1 MRTIRIGSG
10 AGYSGDRIEPAVEL
24 AEKGDIQYLVFECLG
39 ERTVALAQQARMKNP
54 DSGYDPLLEERMR
67 AVLPVCA
74 SQGIR
79 IVTNMGAANPLAA
92 ARKTAEIARS
102 LGLSSLKIAAIV
114 GDDVL
119 DACKERD
126 LPIMEFDGT
135 IKQLGNRLLS
145 ANAYLGAEP
154 IAEALSAGADIVI
167 TGRASDP
174 ALFLAP
180 MIHAFGW
187 AMDDWNLLGQGT
199 VAGHLLECAGQ
210 ITGGYFADPGYK
222 DIPDLARLGFPI
234 GEVGEDG
241 GLVITKVKGS
251 GGAVTAQTCKEQ
263 LLYEVHDPT
272 QYIQPDVVADFSQV
286 KVEEI
291 APNRVRVSGG
301 RGTKR
306 TGTLKVSV
314 GYVDSYIGEGQI
326 SYAGP
331 GALARGRL
339 ALEIVRE
346 RLKLT
351 GVAASELW
359 FELIGVD
366 SLHGANLAAKANEP
380 YEVRVRVTGRTENL
394 REAVRIGNEVETLY
408 TNGPAAGGGAVGVER
423 FDLVAD
429 SDSFAQI
436 FGAAGDAHADLVRL
450 AGARGDLSPVQ
461 RVDADQ
467 LEPPVAGGDAGEFQP
482 LANDFQRQPPPRQ
495 CAGAGIGNL
504 ALADIAVDVA
514 NRDLQRAGTFCSPSA
529 ADPHAV
535 RRDLLDLHLRKIRDH
550 VGLDILRG
558 IVHLVEQ
565 LLLAGLRRHRA
576 AGAFDLGDDQAAV
589 FADFADRKAEPRE
602 IGNVLVA
609 GVGEVAAGDLAG
621 AFKQMSGDGALP
633 QQVPV
638 IHRPAEGVNHRR
650 QKQRGI
656 GGAPGDHDIGAAGE
670 RLRDRLGAEIGIGR
684 Q

>member
-10 AGYSGDRIEPAVEL
+10 AGYSGDRIEPAIEL

-54 DSGYDPLLEERMR
+54 ESGYDPLLEERMR
-67 AVLPVCA
+67 AVLPLCA
-74 SQGIR
+74 AKGIK
-79 IVTNMGAANPLAA
+79 IVTNMGAANPEAA
-92 ARKTAEIARS
+92 ARKTADIAKS
-102 LGLSSLKIAAIV
+102 LGLSALKIAAIV

-119 DACKERD
+119 DACKDGD

-154 IAEALSAGADIVI
+154 MAKALTAGADIVI

-210 ITGGYFADPGYK
+210 VTGGYFADPGYK
-222 DIPDLARLGFPI
+222 DVADLARLGFPI

-241 GLVITKVKGS
+241 SLVVTKVAGS

-263 LLYEVHDPT
+263 LLYEVHDPAK
-272 QYIQPDVVADFSQV
+272 YFQPDVVADFSQV

-291 APNRVRVSGG
+291 GPDRVRVSGG
-301 RGTKR
+301 RGAKR
-306 TGTLKVSV
+306 TDTLKISV

-351 GVAASELW
+351 NVAASELR
-359 FELIGVD
+359 FELVGVD
-366 SLHGANLAAKANEP
+366 SLHGPEVSARAGEP
-380 YEVRVRVTGRTENL
+380 YEVRVRISGRTESL

-408 TNGPAAGGGAVGVER
+408 TNGPAAGGGAWKSARDV
-423 FDLVAD
+423 VA
-429 SDSFAQI
+429 
-436 FGAAGDAHADLVRL
+436 
-450 AGARGDLSPVQ
+450 
-461 RVDADQ
+461 
-467 LEPPVAGGDAGEFQP
+467 VAS
-482 LANDFQRQPPPRQ
+482 
-495 CAGAGIGNL
+495 
-504 ALADIAVDVA
+504 V
-514 NRDLQRAGTFCSPSA
+514 
-529 ADPHAV
+529 
-535 RRDLLDLHLRKIRDH
+535 LL
-550 VGLDILRG
+550 
-558 IVHLVEQ
+558 
-565 LLLAGLRRHRA
+565 
-576 AGAFDLGDDQAAV
+576 
-589 FADFADRKAEPRE
+589 PRE
-602 IGNVLVA
+602 LAKPQVRF
-609 GVGEVAAGDLAG
+609 VGA
-621 AFKQMSGDGALP
+621 
-633 QQVPV
+633 
-638 IHRPAEGVNHRR
+638 
-650 QKQRGI
+650 
-656 GGAPGDHDIGAAGE
+656 
-670 RLRDRLGAEIGIGR
+670 
-684 Q
+684 

>member
-1 MRTIRIGSG
+1 VRTIRIGSG
-10 AGYSGDRIEPAVEL
+10 AGYSGDRIEPAIEL

-39 ERTVALAQQARMKNP
+39 ERTVALAQQTRMKNP

-74 SQGIR
+74 AKGIK
-79 IVTNMGAANPLAA
+79 IVTNMGAANPEAA
-92 ARKTAEIARS
+92 AQKTADIARS
-102 LGLSSLKIAAIV
+102 LGLTSLKVAAIV

-119 DACKERD
+119 DACKAGD

-154 IAEALSAGADIVI
+154 MAQALAAAADIVI

-222 DIPDLARLGFPI
+222 DVAGLARLGFPI

-241 GLVITKVKGS
+241 SVVVTKVAGS
-251 GGAVTAQTCKEQ
+251 GGAVTARTCKEQ

-272 QYIQPDVVADFSQV
+272 KYFQPDVVADFSQV
-286 KVEEI
+286 TVEEI
-291 APNRVRVSGG
+291 GPDRVRVSGG
-301 RGTKR
+301 RGARR
-306 TGTLKVSV
+306 TDTLKVSV

-351 GVAASELW
+351 NVAASELR
-359 FELIGVD
+359 FELVGVD
-366 SLHGANLAAKANEP
+366 SLHGPEVSARANEP
-380 YEVRVRVTGRTENL
+380 YEVRVRVSGRTENL

-408 TNGPAAGGGAVGVER
+408 TNGPAAGGGAWKSARDV
-423 FDLVAD
+423 VA
-429 SDSFAQI
+429 
-436 FGAAGDAHADLVRL
+436 
-450 AGARGDLSPVQ
+450 
-461 RVDADQ
+461 
-467 LEPPVAGGDAGEFQP
+467 VAS
-482 LANDFQRQPPPRQ
+482 
-495 CAGAGIGNL
+495 
-504 ALADIAVDVA
+504 V
-514 NRDLQRAGTFCSPSA
+514 
-529 ADPHAV
+529 
-535 RRDLLDLHLRKIRDH
+535 LL
-550 VGLDILRG
+550 
-558 IVHLVEQ
+558 
-565 LLLAGLRRHRA
+565 
-576 AGAFDLGDDQAAV
+576 
-589 FADFADRKAEPRE
+589 PRE
-602 IGNVLVA
+602 LAKPQIRF
-609 GVGEVAAGDLAG
+609 VGE
-621 AFKQMSGDGALP
+621 S
-633 QQVPV
+633 
-638 IHRPAEGVNHRR
+638 R
-650 QKQRGI
+650 
-656 GGAPGDHDIGAAGE
+656 
-670 RLRDRLGAEIGIGR
+670 
-684 Q
+684 

>member
-1 MRTIRIGSG
+1 MMRTIRIGSG

-54 DSGYDPLLEERMR
+54 ESGYDPLLEERMR
-67 AVLPVCA
+67 AVLAICA
-74 SQGIR
+74 AKGIK
-79 IVTNMGAANPLAA
+79 IVTNMGAANPEAA
-92 ARKTAEIARS
+92 ASKTAEIARS

-119 DACKERD
+119 DVCKNGN

-145 ANAYLGAEP
+145 ANAYLGAAP
-154 IAEALSAGADIVI
+154 MADALGAGADIVI

-222 DIPDLARLGFPI
+222 NVPDLARLGFPI

-241 GLVITKVKGS
+241 SLVITKVEGS

-272 QYIQPDVVADFSQV
+272 KYLQPDVVADFSQV
-286 KVEEI
+286 TVEEI
-291 APNRVRVSGG
+291 GADRVRVSGG
-301 RGTKR
+301 RGTRR
-306 TGTLKVSV
+306 TDTLKVSV

-351 GVAASELW
+351 GVAASELR
-359 FELIGVD
+359 FELVGVD
-366 SLHGANLAAKANEP
+366 ALHGPGLAARANEP

-394 REAVRIGNEVETLY
+394 REAIRIGNEVETLY
-408 TNGPAAGGGAVGVER
+408 TNGPAAGGGAWKSARDV
-423 FDLVAD
+423 VA
-429 SDSFAQI
+429 
-436 FGAAGDAHADLVRL
+436 
-450 AGARGDLSPVQ
+450 
-461 RVDADQ
+461 
-467 LEPPVAGGDAGEFQP
+467 VAS
-482 LANDFQRQPPPRQ
+482 
-495 CAGAGIGNL
+495 
-504 ALADIAVDVA
+504 V
-514 NRDLQRAGTFCSPSA
+514 
-529 ADPHAV
+529 
-535 RRDLLDLHLRKIRDH
+535 LL
-550 VGLDILRG
+550 
-558 IVHLVEQ
+558 
-565 LLLAGLRRHRA
+565 
-576 AGAFDLGDDQAAV
+576 
-589 FADFADRKAEPRE
+589 PRE
-602 IGNVLVA
+602 LAKPQIRF
-609 GVGEVAAGDLAG
+609 VGA
-621 AFKQMSGDGALP
+621 
-633 QQVPV
+633 
-638 IHRPAEGVNHRR
+638 
-650 QKQRGI
+650 
-656 GGAPGDHDIGAAGE
+656 
-670 RLRDRLGAEIGIGR
+670 
-684 Q
+684 

>member
-24 AEKGDIQYLVFECLG
+24 AEQGDIQYLVFECLG

-54 DSGYDPLLEERMR
+54 ELGYDPLLEERMR

-74 SQGIR
+74 AKGIK
-79 IVTNMGAANPLAA
+79 IVTNMGAANPEGAA
-92 ARKTAEIARS
+92 KKTAEIAKS

-119 DACKERD
+119 DACKRGD
-126 LPIMEFDGT
+126 LSIMEFDGT

-154 IAEALSAGADIVI
+154 MAQALAGDADVVI

-222 DIPDLARLGFPI
+222 DVPDLARLGFPI

-241 GLVITKVKGS
+241 SLVVTKVKGS

-263 LLYEVHDPT
+263 FLYEVHDPR
-272 QYIQPDVVADFSQV
+272 QYIQPDVVADFSHV

-291 APNRVRVSGG
+291 GPDRVRVSGG
-301 RGTKR
+301 RGTER

-314 GYVDSYIGEGQI
+314 GYVDGFIGEGQI

-331 GALARGRL
+331 GALARGKL

-351 GVAASELW
+351 GVATNELR
-359 FELIGVD
+359 FDLIGVD
-366 SLHGANLAAKANEP
+366 SLHGAQLSTRANEP

-394 REAVRIGNEVETLY
+394 REAIRIGNEVETLY
-408 TNGPAAGGGAVGVER
+408 TNGPAAGGGAWKSARDV
-423 FDLVAD
+423 VA
-429 SDSFAQI
+429 
-436 FGAAGDAHADLVRL
+436 
-450 AGARGDLSPVQ
+450 
-461 RVDADQ
+461 
-467 LEPPVAGGDAGEFQP
+467 VAS
-482 LANDFQRQPPPRQ
+482 
-495 CAGAGIGNL
+495 
-504 ALADIAVDVA
+504 V
-514 NRDLQRAGTFCSPSA
+514 
-529 ADPHAV
+529 
-535 RRDLLDLHLRKIRDH
+535 LL
-550 VGLDILRG
+550 
-558 IVHLVEQ
+558 
-565 LLLAGLRRHRA
+565 
-576 AGAFDLGDDQAAV
+576 
-589 FADFADRKAEPRE
+589 PRE
-602 IGNVLVA
+602 
-609 GVGEVAAGDLAG
+609 LAR
-621 AFKQMSGDGALP
+621 P
-633 QQVPV
+633 Q
-638 IHRPAEGVNHRR
+638 
-650 QKQRGI
+650 
-656 GGAPGDHDIGAAGE
+656 
-670 RLRDRLGAEIGIGR
+670 LRFFGSVT
-684 Q
+684 